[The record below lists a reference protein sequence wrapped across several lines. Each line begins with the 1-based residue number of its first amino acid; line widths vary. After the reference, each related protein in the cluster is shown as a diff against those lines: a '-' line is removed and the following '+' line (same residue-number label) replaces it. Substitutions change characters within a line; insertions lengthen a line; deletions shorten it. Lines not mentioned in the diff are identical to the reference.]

1 MDKFVLSLKKDLQ
14 DSKICSVSSTV
25 QKSFNIDYRCQI
37 TRRSIDNSSQLMQ
50 ILLHI
55 QGVLNA

>member
-25 QKSFNIDYRCQI
+25 QKLLLRDQYIQYRLQM
-37 TRRSIDNSSQLMQ
+37 SDNK
-50 ILLHI
+50 
-55 QGVLNA
+55 AKYR